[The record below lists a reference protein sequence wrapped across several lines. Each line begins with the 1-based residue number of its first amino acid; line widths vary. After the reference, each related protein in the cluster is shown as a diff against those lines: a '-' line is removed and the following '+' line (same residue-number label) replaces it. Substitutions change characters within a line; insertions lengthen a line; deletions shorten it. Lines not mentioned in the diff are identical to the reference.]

1 MTEPQKNQ
9 TKRKEKA
16 VKKNRLVQAFKQ
28 APWRGRVQMAGGF
41 LVGLVIIILVASV
54 YLSIS
59 GQAATAGL
67 EAYRLDLKRLDLE
80 RQIANTNARI
90 AIVSSA
96 ANMEARALELG
107 FQRINPDDAL
117 YLTIPGYAGKQ
128 TMSVASAPAPANND
142 QYLVKSIYRES
153 LWDWLFT
160 GINSLSDSVI
170 GSGE

>member
-1 MTEPQKNQ
+1 MAEPQENK

-41 LVGLVIIILVASV
+41 LVGLVIIILVASI

-107 FQRINPDDAL
+107 FQRINPEEAL
-117 YLTIPGYAGKQ
+117 YLTIPGYPGKQ
-128 TMSVASAPAPANND
+128 SMTIASAPSAANNEP
-142 QYLVKSIYRES
+142 YLVKSVYRES

-170 GSGE
+170 GSSQ